1 MIPLRSILT
10 LAVSI
15 SALVFVAW
23 MASVSLGSDS
33 LSPAPQVAP
42 VQPAD
47 HALSG

>member
-1 MIPLRSILT
+1 MVPLRSILT

-33 LSPAPQVAP
+33 LYPDPQVAA

>member
-33 LSPAPQVAP
+33 LYPDPQVAA

-47 HALSG
+47 RAMIG